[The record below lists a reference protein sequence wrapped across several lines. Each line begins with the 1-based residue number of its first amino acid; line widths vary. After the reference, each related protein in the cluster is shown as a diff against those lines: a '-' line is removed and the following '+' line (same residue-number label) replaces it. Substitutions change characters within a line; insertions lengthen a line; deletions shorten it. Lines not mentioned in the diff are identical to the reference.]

1 MDVIIR
7 ESCESDGAAISDLAI
22 AAFGESEGPVISALI
37 EDLVADSTAR
47 PMLSLVAT
55 IDNSVVGHILFTN
68 AVIRQPSGSVSA
80 AILAPLAV
88 HPEVQNQGVGGRLI
102 LEGIVRLKA
111 AGVDLVFVLGYPA
124 YYTRYGFTRA
134 GVLGYEAPY
143 PIPKEHSDAWM
154 VQVLRSGTA
163 KTVEARVQCANALD
177 KQAYWQ
183 E

>member
-1 MDVIIR
+1 M
-7 ESCESDGAAISDLAI
+7 
-22 AAFGESEGPVISALI
+22 ISALI
-37 EDLVADSTAR
+37 EDMVADSTAR

-111 AGVDLVFVLGYPA
+111 AGVDLVFVLVYPA

>member
-1 MDVIIR
+1 MDAIIR

-37 EDLVADSTAR
+37 EDLAADSTAR

-68 AVIRQPSGSVSA
+68 AVIRQSSGSVSA
-80 AILAPLAV
+80 A
-88 HPEVQNQGVGGRLI
+88 QNQGIGGRLI

-111 AGVDLVFVLGYPA
+111 AVVDLVFVLGYPA
-124 YYTRYGFTRA
+124 FYTRYGFTPA
-134 GVLGYEAPY
+134 GVLGYQAPY
-143 PIPKEHSDAWM
+143 PIPKEHADAWI
-154 VQVLRSGTA
+154 VQVLRSEVAG
-163 KTVEARVQCANALD
+163 TVEARVQCANALD
-177 KQAYWQ
+177 KQEYWQ

>member
-7 ESCESDGAAISDLAI
+7 ESYESDGAAISDLAI

-37 EDLVADSTAR
+37 EDLGADSTAE

-68 AVIRQPSGSVSA
+68 AVIRQSSGSVAA

-88 HPEVQNQGVGGRLI
+88 HPEVQNQGIGGQLI
-102 LEGIVRLKA
+102 QEGIVRLKA
-111 AGVDLVFVLGYPA
+111 ARVDLVFVLGYPA
-124 YYTRYGFTRA
+124 YYTRYGFMPA
-134 GVLGYEAPY
+134 AVLGYQAPY

-154 VQVLRSGTA
+154 VQALRPETA
-163 KTVEARVQCANALD
+163 GTVEARVECANALD
-177 KQAYWQ
+177 KQEYWQ